1 MIRIPL
7 ITTLVH
13 YFKVVYSY
21 AGKKIYILILL
32 FLLGA
37 ISESIGI
44 AMLLPVLNVDKAV
57 SDQGQ
62 YTKTVYNLLESIGI
76 NISLFS
82 LLTVFSIA
90 FLFKGAFVYLQKTFA
105 LYIQGNLTKDIRFGF
120 CNKYRNMRYSYY
132 TNTGIGYLNNII
144 TTEVGRGVSALNGYT
159 AVIGSL
165 IFILIYISFA
175 VTINYKMTFVV
186 LFMSL
191 LLFTL
196 MRGLTRLSRKLSM
209 LVSET
214 NSQVQTLLIQTIYN
228 FKYLKATDSFSHIF
242 KRLFESINKNY
253 IYELKSSMLALIPP
267 SIIEPL
273 SVFFISVLVLYYV
286 NFQGKQIAEVFVL
299 VIFFYK
305 AFNYV
310 FRFQSDWQKFHGS
323 LGGLEVIKKAGM
335 NLDKNRERS
344 GTRIV
349 ANINSGVEIK
359 DVNYSYDS
367 RQVLFNINMNIPK
380 NKSIGIVGES
390 GAGKTT
396 LFDILTCLL
405 TIQSGK
411 ISIDGIDYSELKFSS
426 LRNIIGYVTQEP
438 VIFNDTIA
446 NNISFWECDSQ
457 EDIGRKRINTA
468 AVLANCD
475 SFITDT
481 EMGYETVIGDKG
493 IKLSGGQRQ
502 RIAIAREL
510 FKEPEIMIFDEAT
523 SALDTESEQLIQQSI
538 NSLKGERTI
547 VIIAHRLSTVR
558 KCDYIYVLKDG
569 RIVEE
574 GSFDDLYGDIN
585 SRFHRMC
592 QAQNL

>member
-1 MIRIPL
+1 MRIPL
-7 ITTLVH
+7 ISSLIH
-13 YFKVVYSY
+13 YYKVVYGY
-21 AGKKIYILILL
+21 TGKKLYILILL
-32 FLLGA
+32 FLLGGL
-37 ISESIGI
+37 SESIGI
-44 AMLLPVLNVDKAV
+44 AMLLPVLNIDKAV

-62 YTKTVYNLLESIGI
+62 YAKTIYNFLELIGI

-82 LLTVFSIA
+82 LITVFSIA
-90 FLFKGAFVYLQKTFA
+90 FLFKGAFVYLQKAFA
-105 LYIQGNLTKDIRFGF
+105 LYIESNLAKDIRFGF
-120 CNKYRNMRYSYY
+120 CNKYKNMKYSYY
-132 TNTGIGYLNNII
+132 TNTSIGYLNNII
-144 TTEVGRGVSALNGYT
+144 TTEVSRAVSALNKYT

-175 VTINYKMTFVV
+175 VIINYKMTFVV

-191 LLFTL
+191 ILFTL
-196 MRGLTRLSRKLSM
+196 MRSLSRLSRKLSL

-214 NSQVQTLLIQTIYN
+214 NSQVQSLLIQTIYN
-228 FKYLKATDSFSHIF
+228 FKYLKATDNFSHIF
-242 KRLFESINKNY
+242 KRLFGTINKNY
-253 IYELKSSMLALIPP
+253 IYHLKNNMLKLIPS
-267 SIIEPL
+267 SIIEPV

-286 NFQGKQIAEVFVL
+286 KFQGKQIAEVFVL

-310 FRFQSDWQKFHGS
+310 FRFQSDWQKFYGS
-323 LGGLEVIKKAGM
+323 LGGLEVIKKADRV
-335 NLDKNRERS
+335 LDKNKEIS
-344 GTRIV
+344 GTKIV
-349 ANINSGVEIK
+349 ININRGVELK

-411 ISIDGIDYSELKFSS
+411 ISIDGIDYSELEFSS

-438 VIFNDTIA
+438 VIFNDSIA

-457 EDIGRKRINTA
+457 EDIGRKRINAA

-475 SFITDT
+475 RFINET

-523 SALDTESEQLIQQSI
+523 SSLDTESEQLIQQSI

-558 KCDYIYVLKDG
+558 KCDYIYVLKEG
-569 RIVEE
+569 RIVDE
-574 GSFDDLYGDIN
+574 GSFDELCKDKN
-585 SRFHRMC
+585 SIFSKMC